1 MLTPDLVHAR
11 RQKDEL
17 KLVGLGA
24 RREQAMELAEMVV
37 ELAKEHVGRPR
48 EELEQAWQAIEVE
61 PRDRKL
67 LDGMTKLVE
76 DALVFDSEV
85 GDDAPALRAEVF
97 RRATEARRA
106 LGDDAL
112 LDRSSVLADVATKHG
127 MDPET
132 LDRAL
137 YGDLRSAHLLR
148 EVRAPGPRALVEG
161 YDLAQAQ
168 AVLLRATKV
177 VAILED
183 IEPAAMRAL
192 FRKLKFLR
200 LLYSIRAEG
209 PGKWR
214 LDIDGPFSLFES
226 VTKYGLALAL
236 ALPAIASSGTHRVVA
251 DVRWGKERLPLRFV
265 MEGSALGSPK
275 ERGRDEIPARLSDEA
290 EALRAR
296 IEEKG
301 GAWRAEVAD
310 VILDLPGV
318 GACVPDLVCT
328 HRASGAR
335 VLVEVMG
342 YWSRDAVW
350 KRVELAEKGLS
361 EPVLFCVSERLRVSE
376 AVLPD
381 DAPAALLVF
390 KGVIPIG
397 ALLEKLEA
405 LRRR

>member
-24 RREQAMELAEMVV
+24 RREHALELAEMVC

-48 EELEQAWQAIEVE
+48 EELETAWQAIEVE

-67 LDGMTKLVE
+67 LDGLIKLVE
-76 DALVFDSEV
+76 DGLVFDSEV
-85 GDDAPALRAEVF
+85 GGDAPALRAEVF
-97 RRATEARRA
+97 HRAAEVRRA
-106 LGDDAL
+106 LGEGESFDRGAL
-112 LDRSSVLADVATKHG
+112 LREIGGPRG
-127 MDPET
+127 MDEAT
-132 LDRAL
+132 LERAL
-137 YGDLRSAHLLR
+137 YGDLRSAHVLR
-148 EVRAPGPRALVEG
+148 EVHAPGPRALIEG

-168 AVLLRATKV
+168 AVLLRATRV
-177 VAILED
+177 VVLLEG
-183 IEPAAMRAL
+183 IEPAAVRAL
-192 FRKLKFLR
+192 LAKLKFLR
-200 LLYSIRAEG
+200 LLHTLRDEG
-209 PGKWR
+209 GGRWR

-236 ALPAIASSGTHRVVA
+236 ALPAIAACGRHELVA
-251 DVRWGKERLPLRFV
+251 DLRWGKERLPLRFV
-265 MEGSALGSPK
+265 LEGDPPRA
-275 ERGRDEIPARLSDEA
+275 RRDDAPARLTDEA

-296 IEEKG
+296 LEERG
-301 GAWRAEVAD
+301 GPWRAEVAD

-318 GACVPDLVCT
+318 GACVPDLACT
-328 HRASGAR
+328 HTETGER
-335 VLVEVMG
+335 VFVEVMG

-350 KRVELAEKGLS
+350 KRVELAEKGL
-361 EPVLFCVSERLRVSE
+361 EERVLFCVSERLRVSE

-397 ALLEKLEA
+397 AFVEKLER
-405 LRRR
+405 LRR

>member
-24 RREQAMELAEMVV
+24 RREQAIELAEMVV

-106 LGDDAL
+106 LGEDAL
-112 LDRSSVLADVATKHG
+112 LDRSAVLAEVAAEHG
-127 MDPET
+127 MDAER

-148 EVRAPGPRALVEG
+148 EMRAPGPRALVEG

-177 VAILED
+177 VAVLED

-226 VTKYGLALAL
+226 VTKYGLSLAL
-236 ALPAIASSGTHRVVA
+236 ALPAIASSGTHRIAA

-265 MEGSALGSPK
+265 MEGPAL
-275 ERGRDEIPARLSDEA
+275 GRDEIPARLSDEA

-296 IEEKG
+296 IEDKG
-301 GAWRAEVAD
+301 GAWSAEIAD
-310 VILDLPGV
+310 TILDLPGV

-350 KRVELAEKGLS
+350 KRVELAEKGLPH
-361 EPVLFCVSERLRVSE
+361 PVLFCASERLRVSE

-397 ALLEKLEA
+397 ALLEKLDA
-405 LRRR
+405 LRKR